1 MRDSCN
7 GFSHQ
12 VTTFVPMPPKSY
24 QPFTLRALLRLTR
37 FWNLVIIGLSQYFV
51 TIFLIDRELLLDWKL
66 FVLSSSTAIIAAAGY
81 IINDYYDIKIDLI
94 NKPNRVVIGKNIT
107 RRYALFFHS
116 ILSFMG
122 VALGFVLSWKLGVIN
137 FLSAFLLWVYSNNLK
152 RQPFIG
158 NFVVAWLTSISI
170 VLVNILYDVSNSLVI
185 IYALFAFFMTLI
197 REIVKDMEDLKG
209 DNTFG
214 CRTLPI
220 IWGIRKTKALL
231 YILLGLLA
239 SSVLLLNAWYS
250 QLPLSYFLIF
260 LFIPLGLLLLRL
272 IRADTRKDFYWLSQ
286 ACKIIMLLGVISM
299 VFIKS

>member
-1 MRDSCN
+1 
-7 GFSHQ
+7 
-12 VTTFVPMPPKSY
+12 MPKESY
-24 QPFTLRALLRLTR
+24 QPFTIRALLRLTR
-37 FWNLVIIGLSQYFV
+37 FWNLVIIGMSQYFSA
-51 TIFLIDRELLLDWKL
+51 IFLIDRELLFDWRL
-66 FVLSSSTAIIAAAGY
+66 FLLASSTAIIAGAGY

-94 NKPNRVVIGKNIT
+94 NKPERVVIGKSIT

-116 ILSFMG
+116 VLSLVG
-122 VALGFVLSWKLGVIN
+122 VALGFLLGWKVGVIH
-137 FLSAFLLWVYSNNLK
+137 FLSVFLLWWYSNSLK

-170 VLVNILYDVSNSLVI
+170 VLVNILYDLTNPLVV

-214 CRTLPI
+214 CKTLPI
-220 IWGIRKTKALL
+220 IWGIRKTKWIIYVLL
-231 YILLGLLA
+231 VLLGA
-239 SSVLLLNAWYS
+239 SVVLLNERYS

-260 LFIPLGLLLLRL
+260 LYIPLGLLLVRL

-286 ACKIIMLLGVISM
+286 LCKIIMLFGVVSM
-299 VFIKS
+299 VFI

>member
-1 MRDSCN
+1 
-7 GFSHQ
+7 
-12 VTTFVPMPPKSY
+12 VPMPPKSY

-37 FWNLVIIGLSQYFV
+37 FWNLVIIGLSQYMAA
-51 TIFLIDRELLLDWKL
+51 IFLINPELFFDWKL
-66 FVLSSSTAIIAAAGY
+66 FVLASSTAIIAAAGY

-107 RRYALFFHS
+107 RRYALFFHT

-122 VALGFVLSWKLGVIN
+122 VALGFVLSWKLGLIN

-220 IWGIRKTKALL
+220 VWGIRKTKVLL
-231 YILLGLLA
+231 YILLGSLA
-239 SSVLLLNAWYS
+239 SSVLFLNAWYS

-260 LFIPLGLLLLRL
+260 LFIPLGMLLLRL
-272 IRADTRKDFYWLSQ
+272 VRADTRKDFYWLSQ